1 MKKNKLRALLKLREL
16 CNKVLGEEETDKII
30 EDTINEVM
38 EETKPKRKRTKKED
52 K

>member
-16 CNKVLGEEETDKII
+16 CNKTIGEKETDKLI

-38 EETKPKRKRTKKED
+38 EEIKPKRKRSKKED